1 MKPPLCGEITQGPS
15 ANSRKIWGEDPGA
28 SGYLGPQ
35 TSLMIGNALSR
46 LALSGLGRRDSVDVE
61 LVWPG
66 NPGHIGG
73 LTNEQIDSLL
83 EHMDR
88 QAGRPHSSLA
98 G

>member
-1 MKPPLCGEITQGPS
+1 
-15 ANSRKIWGEDPGA
+15 
-28 SGYLGPQ
+28 
-35 TSLMIGNALSR
+35 MIGNALSR
-46 LALSGLGRRDSVDVE
+46 LALSGLSRRDSVDME

-83 EHMDR
+83 EHTDT
-88 QAGRPHSSLA
+88 QAGRQRTSLA